1 MRAAAAA
8 PTLARVKPPDSPTRR
23 TPRTW
28 PRFGWASW
36 IRLDQFAAAAYGL
49 LALPLV
55 LNEAAGL
62 ARALVAV
69 SGLAAVSLPIAERR
83 TRPVAAFVLAAIG
96 LTLIAVS
103 APRAA
108 VVGFAALA
116 AVLYCVAML
125 CPAPTAF
132 AALGAAILVAASCM
146 LPNLTHLG
154 AAIGFGACF
163 ALTWTVGLAVGA
175 QRREVAQRLREHAL
189 VARAEIDRM
198 RGEVTAQ
205 RMQLARELHD
215 VIAHSLTVIT
225 IQAGYAGVIAGQHP
239 ERAAE
244 ALGVIETTGRQA
256 LQELRRALDVLRAE
270 DPARTRAPLQLAPA
284 PRLADLARLVQD
296 AGQAGL
302 HVELTVTGDCTDLTP
317 GIELAAY
324 RVVQES
330 LTNVAKHADTDRARV
345 AVHHDAGWLDVVVTD
360 LGRGAAGP
368 VHPGHG
374 LAGMRERVE
383 LYGGTFSAAAQP
395 TGFEV
400 RASLPLPP
408 PARELAPAGAQQA

>member
-1 MRAAAAA
+1 MRAAAPAL
-8 PTLARVKPPDSPTRR
+8 TLARVKPPDTAASP

-28 PRFGWASW
+28 RRSAWTSW
-36 IRLDQFAAAAYGL
+36 TRLDQFAAAAYGL

-55 LNEAAGL
+55 LNEAAGP
-62 ARALVAV
+62 ARALAAV
-69 SGLAAVSLPIAERR
+69 SGLAGVSLPIAERR
-83 TRPVAAFVLAAIG
+83 TRPVAAFVLAVIG

-108 VVGFAALA
+108 VVGFVALA
-116 AVLYCVAML
+116 AVLYSVAAL

-132 AALGAAILVAASCM
+132 AALGVATLAAASSM

-154 AAIGFGACF
+154 AAAGFGACL
-163 ALTWTVGLAVGA
+163 ALTWAVGLAVGA
-175 QRREVAQRLREHAL
+175 QRRAVAQRLRAHAL
-189 VARAEIDRM
+189 EARAEIDRA
-198 RGEVTAQ
+198 RGEVTSQ

-225 IQAGYAGVIAGQHP
+225 VQAGYAGVIAGEHP

-244 ALGVIETTGRQA
+244 ALAVIETTGRQA
-256 LQELRRALDVLRAE
+256 LHELRRALDVLRAE

-302 HVELTVTGDCTDLTP
+302 HVELTVTGDHPDLAP

-345 AVHHDAGWLDVVVTD
+345 AVHHEAGWLDVVVTD
-360 LGRGAAGP
+360 CGRGAAGP
-368 VHPGHG
+368 VRAGHG

-383 LYGGTFSAAAQP
+383 LYGGTFSAARQP

-400 RASLPLPP
+400 KASLPLPQ
-408 PARELAPAGAQQA
+408 PAYVPA

>member
-1 MRAAAAA
+1 M
-8 PTLARVKPPDSPTRR
+8 
-23 TPRTW
+23 
-28 PRFGWASW
+28 
-36 IRLDQFAAAAYGL
+36 AYGL

-55 LNEAAGL
+55 LNEAAGP

-69 SGLAAVSLPIAERR
+69 TGLAAVSLPIADRR

-108 VVGFAALA
+108 VVGFVALG
-116 AVLYCVAML
+116 AVLYCVAAL
-125 CPAPTAF
+125 CPAPIAF
-132 AALGAAILVAASCM
+132 AALGVATLAAASSM
-146 LPNLTHLG
+146 LPDLTHLG
-154 AAIGFGACF
+154 AAAGIEACL
-163 ALTWTVGLAVGA
+163 ALTWAVGLAIGA
-175 QRREVAQRLREHAL
+175 QRRAVGQRLREREL
-189 VARAEIDRM
+189 MARAEIDRT
-198 RGEVTAQ
+198 RAEVTAQ

-225 IQAGYAGVIAGQHP
+225 VQAGYAGVIGGEHP
-239 ERAAE
+239 ERASE
-244 ALGVIETTGRQA
+244 ALAVIETTGRQA
-256 LQELRRALDVLRAE
+256 LHELRRALDVLRAE

-302 HVELTVTGDCTDLTP
+302 HVELDVTGDCPDLTP

-330 LTNVAKHADTDRARV
+330 LTNVAKHADTDRVRV
-345 AVHHDAGWLDVVVTD
+345 AVHHKVGRLDVVVTD
-360 LGRGAAGP
+360 LGRGALDP
-368 VHPGHG
+368 VRPGHG

-383 LYGGTFSAAAQP
+383 LYGGTFSAAPQP
-395 TGFEV
+395 SGFEV
-400 RASLPLPP
+400 RASLPF
-408 PARELAPAGAQQA
+408 PAPAHEPAPAGAQHA